1 MANRCSVKLLKII
14 WNHFLLKQRQRNNKT
29 NNGFLLPQ
37 WLLHPKSCFERFF
50 YCSFYIAVKKTRLR
64 VNGWLLLNSIFGF
77 SSKIISFNEMQLC
90 KTFYKHP
97 RLQKM
102 HFATKLTNKR
112 ETFCQQILV
121 EFKWKRILMIF
132 SFISLVEVMIREVH
146 LGIRGN
152 PNIVKREKCNR
163 ENVLERK
170 GDIFPIYLTPMTK
183 CVGGLLRAKWKKN
196 EANIE

>member
-1 MANRCSVKLLKII
+1 
-14 WNHFLLKQRQRNNKT
+14 
-29 NNGFLLPQ
+29 
-37 WLLHPKSCFERFF
+37 
-50 YCSFYIAVKKTRLR
+50 
-64 VNGWLLLNSIFGF
+64 
-77 SSKIISFNEMQLC
+77 
-90 KTFYKHP
+90 
-97 RLQKM
+97 
-102 HFATKLTNKR
+102 
-112 ETFCQQILV
+112 
-121 EFKWKRILMIF
+121 MIF